1 MIRRPLA
8 PRQMI
13 ELLRE
18 GNVSE
23 FLGRARLLEP
33 ADLGDVLALADED
46 ERVEI
51 AKLLPPDLTGEAL
64 VSMPETEHA
73 EDTLAALS
81 AEQAA
86 DIVEEMTDDD
96 AADILGELE
105 PEEQQRILRAVDFEE
120 RQDVERLLGYDE
132 ETAGG
137 LMTGAMVQVGPDQTV
152 SQALE
157 SIRKQAEDIHDFTE
171 TYVVDGD
178 HRLAGIL
185 GFKRLVLSSPERPV
199 RELMEEPDVTVGP
212 EMDQE
217 EVARLMARYNVPS
230 IPVVDRE
237 GRLLGR
243 ITFDDVSDVVEME
256 ATEDL
261 LRFGGVSAEEDL
273 GARWFEA
280 VKTRLP
286 WLFVNLLTAFVAASV
301 VALFTDVVK
310 ALPALAAWMTIISG
324 MGGNAGTQALA
335 VTVRRLALGLIAPT
349 AFLRV
354 IGKEVMVGLA
364 CGVANGVVTALVA
377 MAFHQPPMLGV
388 VVCLAMTGN
397 LFVAGFAG
405 AFIPLLLERFKIDP
419 AVASSVFVT
428 TFTDV
433 CGFALLL
440 GLGGWLLL

>member
-1 MIRRPLA
+1 MIRRPLPA
-8 PRQMI
+8 ARLL

-18 GNVSE
+18 GQVSE
-23 FLGRARLLEP
+23 FLARARLLEP
-33 ADLGDVLALADED
+33 ADLADVLAQADED
-46 ERVEI
+46 ERIEI

-64 VSMPETEHA
+64 IEMPEEEHA
-73 EDTLAALS
+73 EETLAALPR
-81 AEQAA
+81 EQAA
-86 DIVEEMTDDD
+86 EIVGEMPDDD
-96 AADILGELE
+96 AADILGGLE
-105 PEEQQRILRAVDFEE
+105 PEEQRRILSAVHLEE
-120 RQDVERLLGYDE
+120 RQDVERLLEYDK

-137 LMTGAMVQVGPDQTV
+137 LMTGRMVTVRPEMTVGE
-152 SQALE
+152 ALE
-157 SIRKQAEDIHDFTE
+157 SIRKQAEAVEDFTE
-171 TYVVDGD
+171 TYVVGPDG
-178 HRLAGIL
+178 RLAGVL
-185 GFKRLVLSSPERPV
+185 GFKRLVLSPPARSV
-199 RELMEEPDVTVGP
+199 KELMEEPDVTVGP

-217 EVARLMARYNVPS
+217 EVARLMSRYNVPS

-243 ITFDDVSDVVEME
+243 ITFDDVSDVVERE

-286 WLFVNLLTAFVAASV
+286 WLLVNLLTAFVAAAV
-301 VALFTDVVK
+301 VALFTSVVR

-335 VTVRRLALGLIAPT
+335 VTVRRLALGLIPAS
-349 AFLRV
+349 AFVRV
-354 IGKEVMVGLA
+354 IGKEIMVGLA
-364 CGVANGVVTALVA
+364 CGIANGLVTALA
-377 MAFHQPPMLGV
+377 ALGFHQPPMLGV
-388 VVCLAMTGN
+388 VVCLAMIGN

-405 AFIPLLLERFKIDP
+405 AFIPLLLERFRIDP
-419 AVASSVFVT
+419 AIASSVFVT

>member
-1 MIRRPLA
+1 VIRNPL
-8 PRQMI
+8 PPKRMI
-13 ELLRE
+13 ELLRD
-18 GNVSE
+18 GRVSE
-23 FLGRARLLEP
+23 FLGRARMLDP
-33 ADLGDVLALADED
+33 ADLADILALADED
-46 ERVEI
+46 ERIEI

-64 VSMPETEHA
+64 IEMPEREHA

-81 AEQAA
+81 PEQAA
-86 DIVEEMTDDD
+86 GIVEEMPDDD

-105 PEEQQRILRAVDFEE
+105 PEQQRRILSAVDTEE
-120 RQDVERLLGYDE
+120 REDVERLLRYDV

-137 LMTGAMVQVGPDQTV
+137 LMTGAMVMVRDDQTV
-152 SQALE
+152 QEALE
-157 SIRKQAEDIHDFTE
+157 SIREQAERVKDFTE
-171 TYVVDGD
+171 TYVVDQAGK
-178 HRLAGIL
+178 LAGIL
-185 GFKRLVLSSPERPV
+185 GFKRLVLSPPERPV
-199 RELMEEPDVTVGP
+199 RELMDEPDVTVGP

-217 EVARLMARYNVPS
+217 EVARLMSRYNVPS

-243 ITFDDVSDVVEME
+243 ITFDDVSDVVEEE

-301 VALFTDVVK
+301 VALFTNVVQ

-335 VTVRRLALGLIAPT
+335 VTVRRLALGLIAPA
-349 AFLRV
+349 AFLSV

-364 CGVANGVVTALVA
+364 CGIANGVVTALVA

-388 VVCLAMTGN
+388 VICLAMTGN

-405 AFIPLLLERFKIDP
+405 AFIPLLLERFKVDP
-419 AVASSVFVT
+419 AIASSVFVT